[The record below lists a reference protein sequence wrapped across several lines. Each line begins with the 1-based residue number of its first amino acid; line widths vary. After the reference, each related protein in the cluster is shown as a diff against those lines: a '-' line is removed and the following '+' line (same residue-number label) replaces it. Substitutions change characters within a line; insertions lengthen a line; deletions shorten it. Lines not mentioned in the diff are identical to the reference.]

1 MRMWVWSLASL
12 SGLRIQC
19 YHELWCQLQMW
30 LGSHIAVAVYR
41 PAASAPIQSLPW
53 ELPYATGTALI
64 KAKKAKNKETK
75 SVWTG
80 CLHLTWAHSHLWK
93 HNFCKTL
100 TTRGIR
106 HSSINQWVVTS
117 PLTRN
122 PEPPLDKPYPP
133 WKQRIETRGITILQP
148 VEGTQEQKIRRKMRR
163 QKNVLDKETR

>member
-1 MRMWVWSLASL
+1 MSCGVSCRC
-12 SGLRIQC
+12 GLDPIL
-19 YHELWCQLQMW
+19 LWLCIGQQLQLQFSPYPGNFHMPQ
-30 LGSHIAVAVYR
+30 V
-41 PAASAPIQSLPW
+41 QPW
-53 ELPYATGTALI
+53 
-64 KAKKAKNKETK
+64 KKQKKAKNKETK

-80 CLHLTWAHSHLWK
+80 CLHFTWAHSHLWK